1 MCSLVFTVSALIC
14 ATVPKYTPQNKA
26 TGASNIVMEM
36 MPLRLYL
43 DFKQELW
50 VEAGKVFHKST
61 KQG

>member
-1 MCSLVFTVSALIC
+1 MCSLVFTALIC

-26 TGASNIVMEM
+26 AGTSNIVMETIL
-36 MPLRLYL
+36 LRLYL